1 MVTDETVEK
10 ALALVAKGGGNY
22 EYFFSKLTSPDWI
35 APLQRKGRFSHPPEM
50 VVGDNYIQFPPWP
63 EGDYLVRMAPLAPQA
78 VFGAIEAVAY
88 ASDNEL
94 VHQVLLQIAAELPL
108 NLAAQVVEE
117 EAKWASGRQRFF
129 HMYEER
135 IVPVILKLAAGGNS
149 DVALKLLDAVLHIE
163 AAPQD
168 EPQVIDGYVFRGIG
182 RPLSRIDSW
191 DIQRVLTRVSHA
203 LIDSVPEGFLSVIA
217 DKLNTAVE
225 IYVNKRGNGE
235 DYSFIW
241 RPRID
246 SGRFG
251 DLNDTLVTGVR
262 DVAVQIAQAGGYE
275 IVGRVFGKYPWPIF
289 RRLEYYAYSYADNLP
304 ADFVNGLVSHDEL
317 YENQRANPEFNDFLS
332 KVASGLSEATK
343 NRLLEIVDKG
353 PDLSKHVSYLESLG
367 DKREVVERAVRDEW
381 RLGWLT
387 VLKSITGE
395 EHLKQ
400 LGELQT
406 KYGPPRPAYESGGVR
421 AMGHISEITVEE
433 LKKFSIDELIA
444 YLKRWEPPPRNQPE
458 VPSRAG
464 IGHQLQAWVSE
475 NPAFFAD
482 NLEAFQSL
490 DLHPTYLRSILDA
503 VTGALKSDRKFDPY
517 KTAATIQWVLENT
530 SKIDDEHYDWDQD
543 PGWSW
548 AHMSS
553 ARFLTELFLHEDRLD
568 TSRHKEFWPALKL
581 IAENPSPAEKDEEK
595 YREKADSGMLALNST
610 RPVGLEA
617 VMRYLRWLKNS
628 AKDMAVDAERLPEAF
643 GVLAKHLDPK
653 VDNSVA
659 VREMYGM
666 QFALLC
672 WLDQGWW
679 EKQLPAMFPKDDK
692 VLDRFAWNA
701 YLRYSRPY
709 AVMLP
714 AMRFRYERAVNA
726 LQANDTDLSDSDR
739 NFGNHFMQ
747 YYACK
752 ALELDDP
759 LLTSFFAKASPALQA
774 QTLGDVGW
782 HLGQEDA
789 EDPDAGVQKRL
800 MDLWEHRVKKGLE
813 KTNAFR
819 EEMGAFGWWFASNKF
834 PEDWSIQQLMMVLEK
849 FRTIHHDF
857 AVVKRLAELA
867 PKYPYETVRA
877 LGIIFEEDKDG
888 WAIHGWDDAPQVII
902 GEALK
907 GDDKSREEAD
917 HVVNTLVARGHRK
930 FRDLLKK
937 S

>member
-1 MVTDETVEK
+1 MVTDEQVAK
-10 ALALVAKGGGNY
+10 ALALVSKGGGNY
-22 EYFFSKLTSPDWI
+22 EYFFSKLTSPEWI
-35 APLQRKGRFSHPPEM
+35 APLQRQGRFSHPPAKI
-50 VVGDNYIQFPPWP
+50 VGENFIRFLPWP
-63 EGDYLVRMAPLAPQA
+63 EGDYLVRMAPLAPEA

-94 VHQVLLQIAAELPL
+94 VHQVLLQIAAELPV

-117 EAKWASGRQRFF
+117 ETKWASGQQRFF

-135 IVPVILKLAAGGNS
+135 IVPVILKLAEGSRG

-163 AAPQD
+163 PAPEE

-182 RPLSRIDSW
+182 KPLSRIDSW
-191 DIQRVLTRVSHA
+191 DIQRVLTRLSHA
-203 LIDSVPEGFLSVIA
+203 LIHSAPEEFLSIVS

-225 IYVNKRGNGE
+225 IYVNKRGSGE

-251 DLNDTLVTGVR
+251 DLNDTVVTGVR
-262 DVAVQIAQAGGYE
+262 DAAVQIAQAGGYE

-289 RRLEYYAYSYADNLP
+289 RRLEYYAYSYADGLP
-304 ADFVNGLVSHDEL
+304 ANFVNGLVSRDEL
-317 YENQRANPEFNDFLS
+317 YEDQRANREFNDFLS

-343 NRLLEIVDKG
+343 NHLLEIVDKG
-353 PDLSKHVSYLESLG
+353 PDLSKHESYLESLG
-367 DKREVVERAVRDEW
+367 DKREAVERGVRDKW

-387 VLKSITGE
+387 VLKSIAGE
-395 EHLKQ
+395 ERLKQ
-400 LGELQT
+400 LDELRKQ
-406 KYGPPRPAYESGGVR
+406 YGPPRPAYESGGVR
-421 AMGHISEITVEE
+421 AMGHISEITLEE
-433 LKKFSIDELIA
+433 LKKFSIEELIA
-444 YLKRWEPPPRNQPE
+444 YLKKWEPPPRNQPE

-464 IGHQLQAWVSE
+464 IGHQLQAWVAE
-475 NPAFFAD
+475 DPAFFAD
-482 NLEAFQSL
+482 NAAAFQSL
-490 DLHPTYLRSILDA
+490 DLHPTYLRSILDGF
-503 VTGALKSDRKFDPY
+503 TGALKSDQKFDSY
-517 KTAATIQWVLENT
+517 KVAATIEWLLTNT
-530 SKIDDEHYDWDQD
+530 KTGDEQYDWDQD

-581 IAENPSPAEKDEEK
+581 IAGNPSPSEKDEEK
-595 YREKADSGMLALNST
+595 YRKKADSGMLALNSI

-628 AKDMAVDAERLPEAF
+628 AKDMTVDAEHLPEAF
-643 GVLAKHLDPK
+643 GVLAEHLDPK

-672 WLDQGWW
+672 WLDQDWW
-679 EKQLPAMFPKDDK
+679 AKQLLAMFPKDDK

-714 AMRFRYERAVNA
+714 AMRFPYERAVNA
-726 LQANDTDLSDSDR
+726 LQANETEVNHSDR

-759 LLTSFFAKASPALQA
+759 LLNLFFAKASPALRA

-789 EDPDAGVQKRL
+789 EDLDAGVQKRL

-813 KTNAFR
+813 KINAFR
-819 EEMGAFGWWFASNKF
+819 EEMGAFGWWFASKKF
-834 PEDWSIQQLMMVLEK
+834 PEDWSIQQLMTVLEK

-888 WAIHGWDDAPQVII
+888 WAIHGWDDAPQGII

-907 GDDKSREEAD
+907 GDEKSREEAN
-917 HVVNTLVARGHRK
+917 HVVNMLVERGHRK